1 MDEAW
6 PGSEPDGWIGLCWQ
20 KWRYQKMELV
30 MEIVSE
36 PWAPPPF
43 NLPVDLWILLGRPG
57 SRDSESQPGQ
67 GPSREDGGVP
77 AAARAGDAR
86 RRERAKGAMELVRQV
101 ILKEMDRLGPA
112 VAG

>member
-1 MDEAW
+1 
-6 PGSEPDGWIGLCWQ
+6 
-20 KWRYQKMELV
+20 

-57 SRDSESQPGQ
+57 RRASEPQPSPTPRGA
-67 GPSREDGGVP
+67 GGG
-77 AAARAGDAR
+77 ARAR

-101 ILKEMDRLGPA
+101 ILKEMDRLGPV